1 MYHMM
6 HIEEPPQPCPFC
18 DNDDIQYDEGLL
30 SPSGHEMWLWLF
42 CSYCG
47 AEGGS
52 ALSEEEALENWNM
65 RANVHVDMRAY
76 DENCPFCDGMN
87 IKLQHQE
94 TQFWYE
100 CADCGAKAGVG
111 GNEQE
116 ARENWN
122 IRRYG
127 FLIHNE
133 GTSE

>member
-6 HIEEPPQPCPFC
+6 HIEEPPDVCPFC
-18 DNDDIQYDEGLL
+18 ANDDIQYDEGLL
-30 SPSGHEMWLWLF
+30 SPPGHEVWHWCF

-47 AEGGS
+47 AEGGP

-65 RANVHVDMRAY
+65 RAYGRYSAGY
-76 DENCPFCDGMN
+76 GENCPFCDGKN
-87 IKLQHQE
+87 IKLQHQG

-111 GNEQE
+111 DNEEE

-122 IRRYG
+122 VRDNSNTR
-127 FLIHNE
+127 H
-133 GTSE
+133 